1 MKLNVREWIFQ
12 IWYWYVNY
20 VDKNAEILF
29 MNYGYSHPDQKVELE
44 PHDESNRYSIQ
55 LYHLLANSTDI
66 TNKKIIEIGCGR
78 GGGLSYIMKRFKP
91 SHAIGIDLDTRAI
104 KFNSKHYKIDGLS
117 FQQADAQN
125 LPMEDNSFDV
135 LFNVESSHR
144 YPDIT
149 SFFKEVKRILKPQGY
164 FLYTDFRYDHEM
176 PEFKEML
183 QMSGLNIVK
192 EELITPQV
200 VTALDFDDSRRRKL
214 IKKLAPRILHDIA
227 NNFAGTKGSETYNQF
242 AEEKYIYFFHILQ
255 KN

>member
-20 VDKNAEILF
+20 VDKNAEVLF
-29 MNYGYSHPDQKVELE
+29 MNYGYSDPGQKVELE
-44 PHDESNRYSIQ
+44 PHDEPNRFSVQ
-55 LYHLLANSTDI
+55 LYHLLANSIDL

-78 GGGLSYIMKRFKP
+78 GGGLSYIMRKFNP
-91 SHAIGIDLDTRAI
+91 SAATGVDLDSRAVN
-104 KFNSKHYKIDGLS
+104 FNNKHYKIDGLS

-144 YPDIT
+144 YPDIS
-149 SFFKEVKRILKPQGY
+149 SFFKEVRRILKPQGY
-164 FLYTDFRYDHEM
+164 FLYTDFRYDYEM
-176 PEFKEML
+176 PEFEQLLK
-183 QMSGLNIVK
+183 MSGLNIIK

-200 VTALDFDDSRRRKL
+200 VEALNCDDGRRRKL
-214 IKKLAPRILHDIA
+214 IEKLSPRILHDIA
-227 NNFAGTKGSETYNQF
+227 LNFAGTVGSETYNQF
-242 AEEKYIYFFHILQ
+242 AERKYVYFFYVLQ